1 MKRHKRNKM
10 KKVAV
15 FLFALFLCASVFA
28 GKKSDKKVMILMMDC
43 DASGELTRLLEEMT
57 ENNREY
63 AMEGVC
69 QNFVTLLYRDRL
81 KKYQA
86 KNVWGL
92 FPNHWESPLY
102 RKDKQG
108 MEDIAIECARNFI
121 RKNLPGVDAEHTEII
136 VDTFPGRPYA
146 GIFFEY

>member
-1 MKRHKRNKM
+1 MR
-10 KKVAV
+10 
-15 FLFALFLCASVFA
+15 LF
-28 GKKSDKKVMILMMDC
+28 GRKKSDKNVLILMMDC

-69 QNFVTLLYRDRL
+69 QNFVALIYKDRL
-81 KKYQA
+81 RKYQD

-92 FPNHWESPLY
+92 FPNQWDSPLY
-102 RKDKQG
+102 KKDKAG
-108 MEDIAIECARNFI
+108 MEDIARECARDFI
-121 RKNLPGVDAEHTEII
+121 RKNLPDVDPEQTEII

>member
-1 MKRHKRNKM
+1 MR
-10 KKVAV
+10 
-15 FLFALFLCASVFA
+15 LF
-28 GKKSDKKVMILMMDC
+28 GRKKSDKNVLILMMDC

-69 QNFVTLLYRDRL
+69 QNFVALIYKDRL
-81 KKYQA
+81 KKYQE

-92 FPNHWESPLY
+92 FPNQWDSPLY
-102 RKDKQG
+102 KKERPG
-108 MEDIAIECARNFI
+108 MEDIARECARDFI
-121 RKNLPGVDAEHTEII
+121 RKNLPDVDPEQTEII

>member
-1 MKRHKRNKM
+1 MR
-10 KKVAV
+10 
-15 FLFALFLCASVFA
+15 LF
-28 GKKSDKKVMILMMDC
+28 GRKKSDKNVLILMMDC

-69 QNFVTLLYRDRL
+69 QNFVALIYKDRL
-81 KKYQA
+81 RKYQE

-92 FPNHWESPLY
+92 FPNQWDSPLY
-102 RKDKQG
+102 KKDKAG
-108 MEDIAIECARNFI
+108 MEDIARECARDFI
-121 RKNLPGVDAEHTEII
+121 RKNLPDVDPEQTEII

>member
-1 MKRHKRNKM
+1 MR
-10 KKVAV
+10 
-15 FLFALFLCASVFA
+15 LF
-28 GKKSDKKVMILMMDC
+28 GRKKSDKNVLILMMDC

-69 QNFVTLLYRDRL
+69 QNFVALIYKDRL
-81 KKYQA
+81 RKYQE

-92 FPNHWESPLY
+92 FPNQWDSPLY
-102 RKDKQG
+102 KKERAG
-108 MEDIAIECARNFI
+108 MEDIARECARDFI
-121 RKNLPGVDAEHTEII
+121 RKNLPDVDPEQTEII